1 MKKETWKP
9 VTISGFTGILMGAA
23 SAYGMQ
29 TVMNGEQSAPEQGT
43 KAVDY
48 DSLSFKDAFEAARSE
63 MGPGGVFTWHGNVYN
78 TYTAAEWNAK
88 THQEQ
93 EKFAEQVEPQLAS
106 TPTEHA
112 GTEDDVRVVV
122 QNNVTN
128 YPEEK
133 PEEQTTGDD
142 NTPKEDDVRILGY
155 GDVQL
160 ANGEIVTVEDIELN
174 RQRVRIIDLDHD
186 GVGDV
191 AMSDLNNNQQAD
203 DGEVIDL
210 HTGETLSFTNDL
222 DDSADALTTIE
233 I

>member
-43 KAVDY
+43 KTVDY

-128 YPEEK
+128 ELEEK